1 MCPSV
6 HTLSE
11 SFARLSSQLC
21 QHCHGVARAL
31 SNPTQTVAVA
41 SGFYGGVSVTIG
53 VTEIP
58 GTAEGG
64 KGRRRGMK
72 TGLDTKQW
80 CPLGMTGPQTSSEPI
95 QRFPL
100 TSSTYIAVAATAN
113 KQGGHGSV
121 GSRELLLSGTGTQ
134 GFPVNTR
141 VPASGGSG

>member
-6 HTLSE
+6 HTLPE
-11 SFARLSSQLC
+11 SLTRLSSQLC

-31 SNPTQTVAVA
+31 SNPARTFAVA
-41 SGFYGGVSVTIG
+41 SGFYGGVSVTVG

-58 GTAEGG
+58 GTAEGD
-64 KGRRRGMK
+64 KGRRRRMK

-80 CPLGMTGPQTSSEPI
+80 CPLGMTGPQTQSEPI
-95 QRFPL
+95 QRFSL

-121 GSRELLLSGTGTQ
+121 GSREFLLSETGTQ

-141 VPASGGSG
+141 IPASGGSG